1 MKQQF
6 KFREMINI
14 VWEDGIQQADIRSE
28 AYPQRLCSIAK
39 APDCGF
45 YRGNIACINQNHS
58 IAVIGSRRVSESG
71 RALAY
76 RIGYALGT
84 RGINVVNGLALGCDT
99 YALYGALAAGG
110 TCVAVMPCG
119 LEQIVPHSNV
129 FLAKKLLSNGGCL
142 VSEYPPSTPVQ
153 RYRYVERDRIQSG
166 ISDGVLV
173 IEAASD
179 SGTMHTVRYA
189 IRQGRSL
196 ACIDSRLVRYH
207 SGNLWIAGQNGAYVI
222 RETGDLD
229 GFVTEIQQKI
239 VYRQI
244 TLETAA
250 WRL

>member
-39 APDCGF
+39 APDCVF

-129 FLAKKLLSNGGCL
+129 FLAKKLLSKRR
-142 VSEYPPSTPVQ
+142 VSGQ
-153 RYRYVERDRIQSG
+153 RISALNACTAVSVCGKRPHSKRNQRWCARDRG
-166 ISDGVLV
+166 G
-173 IEAASD
+173 
-179 SGTMHTVRYA
+179 
-189 IRQGRSL
+189 
-196 ACIDSRLVRYH
+196 
-207 SGNLWIAGQNGAYVI
+207 
-222 RETGDLD
+222 
-229 GFVTEIQQKI
+229 K
-239 VYRQI
+239 
-244 TLETAA
+244 
-250 WRL
+250 